1 MVNETEKLLREFL
14 IIYKTINRK
23 SIVDILKAELKT
35 DQLIEIYQKTNGE
48 KSSREL
54 ANVLKNKC
62 SHATILNT
70 WNKWALLGIV
80 IPAKQKGRYMA
91 AFDLAEYGMAKV
103 ENEEGDQ

>member
-14 IIYKTINRK
+14 IIYKMINRK
-23 SIVDILKAELKT
+23 AIVDILKAELKT
-35 DQLIEIYQKTNGE
+35 DQLVEIYQKTNGE
-48 KSSREL
+48 NSSREL

-62 SHATILNT
+62 SHATISNT

-91 AFDLAEYGMAKV
+91 AFDLAEYGIAKV
-103 ENEEGDQ
+103 ENDGGDQ